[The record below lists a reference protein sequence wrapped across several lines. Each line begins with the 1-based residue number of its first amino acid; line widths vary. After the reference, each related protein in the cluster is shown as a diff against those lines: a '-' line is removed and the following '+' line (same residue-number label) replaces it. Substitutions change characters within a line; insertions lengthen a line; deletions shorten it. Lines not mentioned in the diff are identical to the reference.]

1 MGFSIRKIRNTLIPG
16 LISRVT
22 RLTDFPDCN
31 FVDYLIKNPS
41 ELDKIPNGCTI
52 IFEETQGNINEVKLK
67 NANVLN
73 VRKVYEFG

>member
-1 MGFSIRKIRNTLIPG
+1 MTKEEI
-16 LISRVT
+16 ISKNIN
-22 RLTDFPDCN
+22 LTFD

-67 NANVLN
+67 NANVLK
-73 VRKVYEFG
+73 VRKVYEFV